1 LRSRFLG
8 YFMRLDFG
16 WGIDNWKLQKRM
28 VGLSLTTDF

>member
-1 LRSRFLG
+1 
-8 YFMRLDFG
+8 LDFG